1 VSQETRGLG
10 ANGMTDPYEV
20 IRQGREEM
28 AREVK
33 RNRLARELRAGRKRR
48 VEVGER
54 ALALKWELERIIGR
68 LLKLIK
74 SLRDAD

>member
-1 VSQETRGLG
+1 MSQETRGLG
-10 ANGMTDPYEV
+10 ANGMMDPYEV
-20 IRQGREEM
+20 IRQRREMM

-33 RNRLARELRAGRKRR
+33 RNRLARELRAGRKKR